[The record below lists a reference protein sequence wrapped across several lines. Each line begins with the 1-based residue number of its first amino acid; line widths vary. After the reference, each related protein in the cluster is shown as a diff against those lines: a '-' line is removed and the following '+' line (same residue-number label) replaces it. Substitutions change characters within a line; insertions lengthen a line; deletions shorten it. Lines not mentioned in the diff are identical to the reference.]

1 MIKNIGTNY
10 KYKLYYNNYYIQEGP
25 LLISP
30 LSTCNLTSGEWSPT
44 RPGVF
49 FIGKRD
55 GTIEI
60 WDLIDRY

>member
-1 MIKNIGTNY
+1 
-10 KYKLYYNNYYIQEGP
+10 
-25 LLISP
+25 LISP
-30 LSTCNLTSGEWSPT
+30 LSACSLTSGEWSPT

-60 WDLIDRY
+60 WDLIDRYSFIY